1 MIVAWKGGRGRGKT
15 SDQMR
20 KISLQPHQV
29 CLFSL
34 PLTKKSPQDVK
45 CKSFK
50 TRGKNKILKPNGS
63 KIERNTVFIRLTAL
77 GAY

>member
-1 MIVAWKGGRGRGKT
+1 MIVAWEGGGGREEGGGGKS

-34 PLTKKSPQDVK
+34 PLTKKSPNMFK
-45 CKSFK
+45 RKSFK
-50 TRGKNKILKPNGS
+50 THGKNKILKPNGS
-63 KIERNTVFIRLTAL
+63 KIERNKRK
-77 GAY
+77 

>member
-1 MIVAWKGGRGRGKT
+1 MIVAWEGGRGREKT

-50 TRGKNKILKPNGS
+50 THGKNKILKPNGS
-63 KIERNTVFIRLTAL
+63 KIERNKRK
-77 GAY
+77 